1 VPFAEANA
9 IGVAPLCAA
18 AIAVRSLRVSEI
30 RLPLQVGTSAFWGL
44 LRSAVYFL
52 PSAVIF
58 LGVLIPSV
66 VIFVEVPDLLT
77 VSDTLGQII
86 VGIFVAL
93 IMLPFIFLRSAIR
106 QFVDAWEERPSDIV
120 FLDGSKVRVVGGPS
134 NGRTFDGNQCRLDET
149 LHKRSLADEK
159 LEITELLLEGTVVAR
174 AARDV
179 EKESLHA
186 LHDTLVARSKSHDTK
201 PVPEAAVSL
210 LTCTECDAPVIP
222 DDAEHVTCP
231 YCKASVVVPT
241 PLREKIRAQRT
252 LAVDRPRNEH
262 MIEHML
268 RQPSARFV
276 WSVMIGLGAPMLLVW
291 PAAVFAMFR
300 LYRGDGLAFAN
311 VALLLLEGVLA
322 IAALFVLMRWTLVNR
337 QALSLVSAR
346 FSALP
351 PDKPGAPRLCRTC
364 RAPLPDAVGDRM
376 VVRCAYCESDNVLGL
391 DVRVPAGQEA
401 KQRRSLDDELAR
413 RRSERFRWRVSA
425 LAALAMLALLRW
437 GVPYACGPHTDP
449 ARCRAGDGAACV
461 RAGKASEGVAKL
473 YYDDIRDAFDF
484 YHRGCA
490 AKITQSCRD
499 AARVAYSWG
508 KDPFDGYVDTV
519 PDLRTGCEL
528 GDGHACGIA
537 SIRLDEKLHPRD
549 FYELSQ
555 RGCDR
560 GYVPSCSD
568 MGYAYEN
575 GLGVPKDNA
584 RALVLY
590 RQACDRNN
598 ALACANAALQLEHAD
613 PPNLTEAQTLFDR
626 SCPPG
631 VKHDDDDTACIKT
644 NAFYK
649 RRCTAGDQAACARTG
664 SDDSAQ

>member
-1 VPFAEANA
+1 VN
-9 IGVAPLCAA
+9 
-18 AIAVRSLRVSEI
+18 EI

-58 LGVLIPSV
+58 LGVLIPAIAIV
-66 VIFVEVPDLLT
+66 VEVPDLLS

-86 VGIFVAL
+86 IGIFIAL
-93 IMLPFIFLRSAIR
+93 LALPFIFLRLAIR
-106 QFVDAWEERPSDIV
+106 QFADAWQERPSDIV
-120 FLDGSKVRVVGGPS
+120 LRDGSKVLVVGGPC
-134 NGRTFDGNQCRLDET
+134 NGRTFDGNQCKLQDT
-149 LHKRSLADEK
+149 VHKRSLANEDIKIAELW
-159 LEITELLLEGTVVAR
+159 LENQVVAR

-179 EKESLHA
+179 EKESLRA

-210 LTCTECDAPVIP
+210 LTCAQCDAPVIP

-241 PLREKIRAQRT
+241 ALREKIRAQRT
-252 LAVDRPRNEH
+252 LASDRPRNER

-300 LYRGDGLAFAN
+300 LYRRDGLAFAN
-311 VALLLLEGVLA
+311 VALLLLAGVLA

-351 PDKPGAPRLCRTC
+351 ADKPGAPRLCRTC
-364 RAPLPDAVGDRM
+364 RAPLPDAGGNRM
-376 VVRCAYCESDNVLGL
+376 VVKCAYCESDNVLGFDL
-391 DVRVPAGQEA
+391 RVPATVET

-413 RRSERFRWRVSA
+413 RRSERFRWRASA
-425 LAALAMLALLRW
+425 LGALATLALLRW
-437 GVPYACGPHTDP
+437 GVPFACAPHTERT
-449 ARCRAGDGAACV
+449 RCRAGDGAACLS
-461 RAGKASEGVAKL
+461 AGKHREADGKL
-473 YYDDIRDAFDF
+473 YDEDIREVFDL
-484 YHRGCA
+484 YHLGCA
-490 AKITQSCRD
+490 AKNTPSCRE
-499 AARVAYSWG
+499 AARVAYSWA
-508 KDPFDGYVDTV
+508 PSVFDGYVDTV

-537 SIRLDEKLHPRD
+537 SARLDEKLHPHD
-549 FYELSQ
+549 FLELNE
-555 RGCDR
+555 RGCEL
-560 GYVPSCSD
+560 GYVPACSD
-568 MGYAYEN
+568 VGFAYEN
-575 GLGVPKDNA
+575 GIGVAKDNA
-584 RALVLY
+584 HALVLY
-590 RQACDRNN
+590 RQACDRQNL
-598 ALACANAALQLEHAD
+598 LACANAALQLEHAD
-613 PPNLTEAQTLFDR
+613 PPNLTEAQALFDR
-626 SCPPG
+626 ACPRD
-631 VKHDDDDTACIKT
+631 VKHDDDDAACIRT
-644 NAFYK
+644 NAFYQ

-664 SDDSAQ
+664 GQGSAQ